1 MAACRGGTIAGKMAL
16 KSAKKARPDN
26 NRTGPS
32 PRAKPVFPIV
42 GVGASAGGI
51 EAFTALLKGLTDAP
65 GMAFVFVLHQDPKH
79 TSNLA
84 YIVARATGMPVE
96 VVQPGTAVRKD
107 HVYVAPANAE
117 VSVVSGVLHLHER
130 GAGTPSV
137 IDGFLRSLAQD
148 QGSRAISVILS
159 GSGTDGAVG
168 TKAIKAEDGITFAQD
183 ATAKVDSMPKS
194 AAAGGLID
202 FVLSPKEIADELM
215 RIAQHD
221 YVAGGS
227 KGRLPEEDLLKLFAL
242 IQTKHDI
249 DFKQYKPSTIERRI
263 RRRMSLHRVSTLAQ
277 YLPLIRQNPAEA
289 ERLYADILI
298 RVTGFF
304 RDPEVFESL
313 QKEVF
318 PQVLRNRRED
328 ETVRVWVPGCAT
340 GEEVYSIAIALLE
353 TISGSGYSCPVHI
366 FGTDV
371 SELAIDRARAGTY
384 AESIASEISPERLR
398 RFFNPVNGGY
408 RVSKAVRDCCIFARQ
423 NVTNDPPFSKL
434 DLISCRNV
442 MIYFG
447 STLQKQVVS
456 IFHYALRPGGF
467 LLLGSSETIGSFG
480 ELFEMVDRKHKIY
493 RKKSIIGR
501 PNVEFNMAVPEPAA
515 ERVPEED
522 VSGPNALFREA
533 DRILLSRFSP
543 AGVLI
548 NDDLEVLQFRGRT
561 SRFLEPPAG
570 TASFNLL
577 KMAREGL
584 LGDLR
589 SVIHTAKRNNAPE
602 RREGIR
608 VSLNDHT
615 ITVNLEAIPFVTPLK
630 ERFVLVLFEE
640 APAKTSRR
648 KEKEVKERLTPPM
661 NRLRRELEATREY
674 LQSIIEEQEAMNE
687 ELRSA
692 NEEIQSSNEEL
703 QSTNEELETAKEELQ
718 SSNEELTT
726 LNEELENRNQELA
739 VLNNDLVN
747 LLASI
752 EIPIVMLDGG
762 LRLRRFN
769 PAAQRLLN
777 FIPSDLGRSINDI
790 NTKLHVDNLEALIR
804 EVIETLEV
812 REVEV
817 KDRAGRWQSLRIRP
831 YKTTDNKIDGAVL
844 ALVSLDEFRRTS
856 LPVES

>member
-1 MAACRGGTIAGKMAL
+1 MAL
-16 KSAKKARPDN
+16 NSGKKALSNN
-26 NRTGPS
+26 NRTEPS
-32 PRAKPVFPIV
+32 PRPKPDFPIV
-42 GVGASAGGI
+42 GIGASAGGI
-51 EAFTALLKGLTDAP
+51 EAFTALLKNLSEAP
-65 GMAFVFVLHQDPKH
+65 GLSFVFVLHQDPKH

-84 YIVARATGMPVE
+84 QIVARATQMPAE
-96 VVQPGTAVRKD
+96 VVQPGTAARKN
-107 HVYVAPANAE
+107 HVYIAPADAE
-117 VSVVSGVLHLHER
+117 VSIVNGVLHLHER
-130 GAGTPSV
+130 PTGAPSV

-183 ATAKVDSMPKS
+183 ATAKVDSMPRS
-194 AAAGGLID
+194 AAAAGLID
-202 FVLSPKEIADELM
+202 FVLSPKEIANELM

-221 YVAGGS
+221 YVGGGS

-242 IQTKHDI
+242 IQSKHDI
-249 DFKQYKPSTIERRI
+249 DFRHYKPGTVERRI
-263 RRRMSLHRVSTLAQ
+263 RRRMSLHRVNTLAQ
-277 YLPLIRQNPAEA
+277 YLPLIRQNPSEA
-289 ERLYADILI
+289 EQLYADILI

-304 RDPEVFESL
+304 RDPQVFESL
-313 QKEVF
+313 HKEVF
-318 PQVLRNRRED
+318 PQILRNRRDD

-340 GEEVYSIAIALLE
+340 GEEVYSIAIAMLE
-353 TISGSGYSCPVHI
+353 TISGSGYSCPAQI

-371 SELAIDRARAGTY
+371 SELAIDRARAATY
-384 AESIASEISPERLR
+384 PESVTSEVSPERLR
-398 RFFNPVNGGY
+398 RFFNPANGGY

-423 NVTNDPPFSKL
+423 NVTTDPPFSKL

-447 STLQKQVVS
+447 SVLQKQVVS

-467 LLLGSSETIGSFG
+467 LLLGSAETIGSFG
-480 ELFEMVDRKHKIY
+480 ELFEMVDRKNKIY
-493 RKKSIIGR
+493 RKKTIVGR
-501 PNVEFNMAVPEPAA
+501 PNVEFSLAAPQPAA
-515 ERVPEED
+515 ERFPVEED
-522 VSGPNALFREA
+522 VPGPNALFREA
-533 DRILLSRFSP
+533 DRILLSRFGP
-543 AGVLI
+543 AGVLV
-548 NDDLEVLQFRGRT
+548 NEDLDVLQFRGRT
-561 SRFLEPPAG
+561 SRFLEPPPG
-570 TASFNLL
+570 TATFNLL

-584 LGDLR
+584 LADLR
-589 SVIHTAKRNNAPE
+589 GVIHIAKKKNAPE

-615 ITVNLEAIPFVTPLK
+615 ITVNIEAIPFVTPLK

-640 APAKTSRR
+640 APEKKSRR
-648 KEKEVKERLTPPM
+648 KEKVRLTPPM
-661 NRLRRELEATREY
+661 SRLRRELEATREY

-726 LNEELENRNQELA
+726 LNEELENSNQELA
-739 VLNNDLVN
+739 VVNNDLVN

-752 EIPIVMLDGG
+752 EIPIVMLDGA
-762 LRLRRFN
+762 LRMRRFN

-790 NTKLHVDNLEALIR
+790 NTKLRIDNLEALIR

-856 LPVES
+856 LPAES

>member
-1 MAACRGGTIAGKMAL
+1 MVACHGGTIAGKMAL
-16 KSAKKARPDN
+16 NSAKKGRSNN
-26 NRTGPS
+26 NRTEPS
-32 PRAKPVFPIV
+32 PREKPLFPIV

-51 EAFTALLKGLTDAP
+51 EAFMALLKSLPDAP

-84 YIVARATGMPVE
+84 QIVARATPMPVE
-96 VVQPGTAVRKD
+96 VVKPGTVTRKD
-107 HVYVAPANAE
+107 HVYVAPADGE
-117 VSVVSGVLHLHER
+117 VSIIGGVLHLHER
-130 GAGTPSV
+130 PTGTPSV

-159 GSGTDGAVG
+159 GSGTDGAIG

-183 ATAKVDSMPKS
+183 ASAKVDSMPKS
-194 AAAGGLID
+194 AAAAGLID
-202 FVLSPKEIADELM
+202 FVLSPTEIGNELI
-215 RIAQHD
+215 RIAEQD
-221 YVAGGS
+221 YVAGGL
-227 KGRLPEEDLLKLFAL
+227 KGHLPEEELLKLFAI
-242 IQTKHDI
+242 IQSKHDI
-249 DFKQYKPSTIERRI
+249 DFTHYKPSTVERRI

-277 YLPLIRQNPAEA
+277 YLPLIRQNPAEV
-289 ERLYADILI
+289 EQLYADILI

-313 QKEVF
+313 QNEIF
-318 PQVLRNRRED
+318 PQILKDRRDEETLRI
-328 ETVRVWVPGCAT
+328 WVPGCAT

-353 TISGSGYSCPVHI
+353 TIEGGGFTCPMQI

-371 SELAIDRARAGTY
+371 SELAVDRARAAMYPQSVT
-384 AESIASEISPERLR
+384 SELSPERLR
-398 RFFNPVNGGY
+398 RFFTSVNGGY
-408 RVSKAVRDCCIFARQ
+408 RVSKGVRDCCIFARQ
-423 NVTNDPPFSKL
+423 NVMKDPPFSKL

-447 STLQKQVVS
+447 SALQKQVVS

-480 ELFEMVDRKHKIY
+480 DLFAMVDRKNKIY
-493 RKKSIIGR
+493 RKKTIIGR
-501 PNVEFNMAVPEPAA
+501 PNIDFRIGSPQQPHERLPVEEELPA
-515 ERVPEED
+515 
-522 VSGPNALFREA
+522 PNALSREA
-533 DRILLSRFSP
+533 DRVLLSRFSP
-543 AGVLI
+543 AGVVI
-548 NDDLEVLQFRGRT
+548 NEDLEVLQFRGRT

-570 TASFNLL
+570 AASFNVF

-584 LGDLR
+584 LADLR
-589 SVIHTAKRNNAPE
+589 SAIHNAKKNNAPE

-608 VSLNDHT
+608 VGLNGQT
-615 ITVNLEAIPFVTPLK
+615 IIVNIEAIPFATPSK

-640 APAKTSRR
+640 APVKTSRR
-648 KEKEVKERLTPPM
+648 KKEEERLTPPM
-661 NRLRRELEATREY
+661 SRLKRELDATREY

-718 SSNEELTT
+718 SGNEELTT

-739 VLNNDLVN
+739 VVNNDLVN

-752 EIPIVMLDGG
+752 EIPIVMLDGA
-762 LRLRRFN
+762 LRMRRFN

-790 NTKLHVDNLEALIR
+790 NTKLHVENLEELIR

-844 ALVSLDEFRRTS
+844 ALVSLDEFRRMS
-856 LPVES
+856 PLPPES